1 MEKRIVNSLISLL
14 FMSAVFA
21 SGSTFY
27 TVPASSL
34 ATITVGPDLTVSGTC
49 VAELASTVAAGLTT
63 EPSPSEDPVF
73 TVDSVLFRAMN
84 AAEKYNDLIEIYT
97 AEVYTRTYVETIDKN
112 FLYKYTHLIPHF
124 VLHDPK
130 NDEALIETI
139 SELRYEYPNNY
150 VHDIHHVMGT
160 LTKQKEIDLIP
171 FNLLNINIYG
181 ETTND
186 ESFFMPIRF
195 STAKYYRYSLYETFN
210 EGGKIYYHVHFTPI
224 YENTKLLK
232 GSFIVERGTWR
243 VIFFRGEGVDIFSDF
258 SFEITMGNEW
268 ITNYL
273 PVEFTIYQTA
283 SYLGN
288 VLASRHLA
296 KLAYR
301 DISLRQP
308 TKPVRSLNISDFYKV
323 RLDSVPVLNSLDFWE
338 EKRPIPLQAKER
350 DIISGYQKRLQ
361 EKEALK
367 VNGDTLT
374 NSRVAQQVAQ
384 RMVMNSKYKYRST
397 RIGYS
402 GLLNPLMLGYSSRD
416 GITYRQKLS
425 FNIDMSHQRTVKINA
440 FAGYMFHRKEFF
452 TDLTTTFNY
461 DPFHLGSATLSIGKG
476 NPTYSS
482 IFVEQVQDSLKKQGI
497 KFEDISLN
505 YYQDYYLSLYNT
517 LEVTNGFLLQTGIN
531 YHIRKSKNNRVSLR
545 SSTENS
551 EPIEELF
558 GTRRSFAPFLRVS
571 WTPRQYYRYEGRQK
585 IYVRSDFPTFKLELS
600 RSFQNILGSTSEYNR
615 VELDISQNIPIGLMN
630 SLQYH
635 VGAGMFVN
643 QKTEYF
649 ADFVYFSKNN
659 FPENWDDGLGGNFN
673 ILSRDLYNA
682 SDSYIQAHIMFET
695 PFLILKNIRFISDF
709 ADKER
714 IYLSTLYTPQII
726 SYTELGYGIGNRFF
740 NAGLFTSFHKTKF
753 RQVGVRAAFEF

>member
-1 MEKRIVNSLISLL
+1 
-14 FMSAVFA
+14 MSAVFA